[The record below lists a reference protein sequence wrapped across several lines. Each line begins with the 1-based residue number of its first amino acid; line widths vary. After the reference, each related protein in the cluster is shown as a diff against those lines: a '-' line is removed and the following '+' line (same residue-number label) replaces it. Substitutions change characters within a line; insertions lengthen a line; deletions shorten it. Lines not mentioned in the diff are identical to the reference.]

1 LIDFIKYRF
10 NCISPIKV
18 TKMKF
23 VLGLVFLVSILV
35 TISPQQFH
43 QQRSGQ
49 PLWWSQYLQ
58 PQTTEASIDPV
69 INGDTPF
76 FRYSNPIHKIRP
88 TVIYPQVKKIK

>member
-1 LIDFIKYRF
+1 
-10 NCISPIKV
+10 
-18 TKMKF
+18 MKF

-69 INGDTPF
+69 NGNTPF
-76 FRYSNPIHKIRP
+76 FRYSNPIHIRP
-88 TVIYPQVKKIK
+88 TVIYSQVKIQLS

>member
-1 LIDFIKYRF
+1 
-10 NCISPIKV
+10 
-18 TKMKF
+18 MKF

-58 PQTTEASIDPV
+58 PQTTEASIDPLDE
-69 INGDTPF
+69 NTPF

-88 TVIYPQVKKIK
+88 TLIYPQVKQLNKIKIEFYSLYDK

>member
-1 LIDFIKYRF
+1 
-10 NCISPIKV
+10 
-18 TKMKF
+18 MKF